1 MNNEYCLHDL
11 NDNIYYKDLTRSEAI
26 SIGLDKNNLDLIIS
40 PVLLY
45 KYYSPNLNTTA
56 REYYILDTADILIDK
71 LEKLIIYS
79 KNNDKYIEYIKD
91 LRFNIIHHNYPRDI
105 LSIISNL
112 FELIIN
118 NLSNLDNIENEIKD
132 ICYKYSNPKFK

>member
-1 MNNEYCLHDL
+1 MNNEYCLHDI
-11 NDNIYYKDLTRSEAI
+11 NDYIYYKDLTRSEAI

-45 KYYSPNLNTTA
+45 KYYSPNLNTTG
-56 REYYILDTADILIDK
+56 REYYILDTANILINR

-79 KNNDKYIEYIKD
+79 KNNNKYIEYIKD
-91 LRFNIIHHNYPRDI
+91 LKFNIIHHNYPKNI

-118 NLSNLDNIENEIKD
+118 NLSNLDNVENEIKD
-132 ICYKYSNPKFK
+132 VCYKYSNPKFK